1 MKVGR
6 WQVIAGFALL
16 ALAAIPVFVPLPT
29 GPGQPR
35 STAGP
40 WSEERPGAIAVELS
54 CSAGR
59 DGIYFIPS
67 GTTLTGFLEL
77 AGIPPS
83 NPAPAAARPAVLRSA
98 TTVLLSTDSGGTR
111 VEPMAMAK
119 RLALGIP
126 IDINRLSAP
135 ELRLVPGIGEKTAE
149 RILEHRASSGAFR
162 RLEDL
167 TQVKGIK
174 EKRLEKL
181 RPYLCVGC

>member
-35 STAGP
+35 AIPPFAS
-40 WSEERPGAIAVELS
+40 ERPGTIAVELS
-54 CSAGR
+54 GSSGR
-59 DGIYFIPS
+59 DGIYFVPK
-67 GTTLTGFLEL
+67 GTTLSGLLNL
-77 AGIPPS
+77 AGLAPS
-83 NPAPAAARPAVLRSA
+83 NHAEVEDRTAVLKSA
-98 TTVLLSTDSGGTR
+98 TTVLVSTDPSDVRT
-111 VEPMAMAK
+111 EPMGLPK

-126 IDINRLSAP
+126 IDINRLSIA
-135 ELRLVPGIGEKTAE
+135 EMRLVPGIGEKTAE